1 LPDYHICRRKSFK
14 DIAEA
19 LCKSS
24 CVPGEECVT
33 VTLVGGGGFG
43 KTTMAL
49 CVCHHRD
56 VKDAFPS
63 GIVFIELGPEPCDPS
78 KILNEHYCRMTC
90 QDFEYVNDVE
100 EEIQKATKKRKILVV
115 IDDVWLVED
124 AKPIVKAFCHC
135 KIMLTTRIPKIGIKS
150 RNIFEIDCMSL
161 KESVSLMTNGILEY
175 NELSKEDAIVVNKLA
190 QSTHQWPLLLS
201 LIRGQLYHCL
211 SHGNATIK
219 EAILDVRSNLAT
231 KGLSAFDVAAT
242 PKVRQHSVRACIE
255 ASLGL
260 LGKLPDPEFL
270 KYKLLSLILY
280 TGIGGSLP
288 SQAIQCLWDVSDEAA
303 KTIVL
308 SLEQYGL
315 VYIKS
320 SKQLP
325 PYFNTAH
332 HFLAVHSVI
341 SEYIMSTIKSE
352 TVVRLS
358 PFISLNTDKL
368 IATVEQLLF
377 QQSYEVD
384 PSRKLEFLTHNKQK
398 MEHIVLPYYMK
409 DINMHALHDP
419 HLAIMIL
426 HNIQSLLND
435 ERHFHLLVLFNE
447 QIISLINECHDALTK
462 AQDLSRKVNLHFQLC
477 FRRASFDNL
486 LPVMKEYLK
495 SHFIA
500 STIVKCEELAKSIS
514 EQCDADLKTAV
525 DKRRKHFQLVTKEY
539 HAIPVEKLPRFQLYI
554 ELHNEITR
562 ALLHRNNSEI
572 DRLFDHISSG
582 KFDDEVHLIH
592 ELYSIK
598 TQNGKL
604 YGFYGV

>member
-1 LPDYHICRRKSFK
+1 
-14 DIAEA
+14 
-19 LCKSS
+19 
-24 CVPGEECVT
+24 
-33 VTLVGGGGFG
+33 
-43 KTTMAL
+43 
-49 CVCHHRD
+49 
-56 VKDAFPS
+56 
-63 GIVFIELGPEPCDPS
+63 
-78 KILNEHYCRMTC
+78 
-90 QDFEYVNDVE
+90 
-100 EEIQKATKKRKILVV
+100 
-115 IDDVWLVED
+115 
-124 AKPIVKAFCHC
+124 
-135 KIMLTTRIPKIGIKS
+135 
-150 RNIFEIDCMSL
+150 MSL

-190 QSTHQWPLLLS
+190 QSAHKWPLLLS
-201 LIRGQLYHCL
+201 LIRGQLYHYL
-211 SHGNATIK
+211 YHNNIYVTTKA
-219 EAILDVRSNLAT
+219 AILGVQSNLAT
-231 KGLSAFDVAAT
+231 KGLAAFDAEVA
-242 PKVRQHSVRACIE
+242 PKTHQHSIGACLE
-255 ASLGL
+255 VSLEL
-260 LGKLPDPEFL
+260 LGKPL
-270 KYKLLSLILY
+270 KDKLLLLILY
-280 TGIGGSLP
+280 TGIGGSLL
-288 SQAIQCLWDVSDEAA
+288 SQAVHCLWDVSDKAA
-303 KTIVL
+303 KTIVS

-332 HFLAVHSVI
+332 HFLAVHSGI
-341 SEYIMSTIKSE
+341 SEYIMTTIKSE
-352 TVVRLS
+352 TVTRLS

-377 QQSYEVD
+377 QQCYEVD

-525 DKRRKHFQLVTKEY
+525 DKKRKHFQLVTKEY
-539 HAIPVEKLPRFQLYI
+539 HAIPVKKLPRFQLYI

-562 ALLHRNNSEI
+562 ALLYRNNSEI
-572 DRLFDHISSG
+572 DRLFDHINSR

-598 TQNGKL
+598 IQNGKL